1 MNDTEEAATILEG
14 AGCFRAHMPS
24 AQQEGM
30 GYHSGNGRG
39 CIRLFNTSA
48 IAQEYSRWEMSEQVT
63 ARVALATGIKDTHA
77 TDNKQSMHGFGN
89 CWPVIGIMHFPV
101 RWNPLY
107 YIKRCQNYQGT

>member
-1 MNDTEEAATILEG
+1 
-14 AGCFRAHMPS
+14 
-24 AQQEGM
+24 M

-107 YIKRCQNYQGT
+107 FIKRCQNYQGT